1 MSFTVAQQKK
11 IMTQISKLV
20 SEQLSGADFDHNE
33 VFTLLI
39 NSKLKWPKVK
49 AKKDPTKPKQGLSAY
64 IIFTSEIREQ
74 TKKENPDFPMTELSK
89 VMGAKWK
96 ALTVDEKA
104 PYVTK
109 SDADK
114 VRAKAEIATWEAS
127 KSDSGSDSDDGV
139 GVEPK
144 AKAKAKAK
152 AKVKVKV
159 EVKEGSPKKAKNSWQ
174 FFQQVKKAKDSNVEQ
189 KDLRA
194 SWKIMDDKSQF
205 EDMATADKERY
216 ATELAEFEA
225 NN

>member
-11 IMTQISKLV
+11 VMTQVSKLV
-20 SEQLSGADFDHNE
+20 SEQLSGKDFTQDE
-33 VFTLLI
+33 ILTLI
-39 NSKLKWPKVK
+39 MESKLKWPKLK

-64 IIFTSEIREQ
+64 IMFTSEIREQ
-74 TKKENPDFPMTELSK
+74 TKKENPNMPMTELSK

-96 ALTVDEKA
+96 ALTADEKV

-127 KSDSGSDSDDGV
+127 NSDSGSDSDDGA
-139 GVEPK
+139 GVET
-144 AKAKAKAK
+144 KAKAKAK
-152 AKVKVKV
+152 AKVKVKA

-174 FFQQVKKAKDSNVEQ
+174 FYQQVKKAEDSSVEQ

-194 SWKIMDDKSQF
+194 SWKTMDDKSEF

>member
-11 IMTQISKLV
+11 VMTQVAKLV
-20 SEQLSGADFDHNE
+20 SEQLSGKDFTQDE
-33 VFTLLI
+33 LLTLI
-39 NSKLKWPKVK
+39 MESKMNWPKPK

-64 IIFTSEIREQ
+64 IMFTSEIREQ
-74 TKKENPDFPMTELSK
+74 TKKENPEMPMTELSK

-96 ALTVDEKA
+96 ALTADEKV

-127 KSDSGSDSDDGV
+127 KSDSSSDSDDGA

-144 AKAKAKAK
+144 PKAKAK
-152 AKVKVKV
+152 AKVKVKA

-174 FFQQVKKAKDSNVEQ
+174 FYQQVKKAEDPDVDQ
-189 KDLRA
+189 KELRA
-194 SWKIMDDKSQF
+194 SWKTMDDKSEF

>member
-11 IMTQISKLV
+11 IMTQVSKLV
-20 SEQLSGADFDHNE
+20 SEQLSGKDFSQDE
-33 VFTLLI
+33 ILTLI
-39 NSKLKWPKVK
+39 MDSKLKWPKPKV
-49 AKKDPTKPKQGLSAY
+49 KKDPTKPKQGLSAY
-64 IIFTSEIREQ
+64 IMFTSEIREQ
-74 TKKENPDFPMTELSK
+74 TKKEHPDMPMTELSK

-96 ALTVDEKA
+96 TLTADEKV

-127 KSDSGSDSDDGV
+127 KSDSDSDDGA

-144 AKAKAKAK
+144 VKAKAKAK
-152 AKVKVKV
+152 AKVKA
-159 EVKEGSPKKAKNSWQ
+159 EVKEGSPKKATNSWQ
-174 FFQQVKKAKDSNVEQ
+174 FYQQVMKAGDSKLEQ

-194 SWKIMDDKSQF
+194 SWKTLDDKSQF

>member
-11 IMTQISKLV
+11 IMTQVSKLV
-20 SEQLSGADFDHNE
+20 SEKFSGKDFTQDE
-33 VFTLLI
+33 ILTLI
-39 NSKLKWPKVK
+39 MESKLNWPKPK
-49 AKKDPTKPKQGLSAY
+49 SKKDPTKPKQGLSAY
-64 IIFTSEIREQ
+64 IMFTSDIREQ
-74 TKKENPDFPMTELSK
+74 TKKENPDKPMTELSK

-96 ALTVDEKA
+96 ALTEEQKA

-114 VRAKAEIATWEAS
+114 VRAKAEIATWEAT
-127 KSDSGSDSDDGV
+127 KSDSSSDSDDGA

-144 AKAKAKAK
+144 AKSKT
-152 AKVKVKV
+152 KVKAEVKV
-159 EVKEGSPKKAKNSWQ
+159 GSPKKAKNSWQ
-174 FFQQVKKAKDSNVEQ
+174 FYQQVKKAEDSSVDHKE
-189 KDLRA
+189 LRA
-194 SWKIMDDKSQF
+194 SWKTMDDKSEF

>member
-11 IMTQISKLV
+11 VMTQVSKLV
-20 SEQLSGADFDHNE
+20 SEQLSGKDFTQDE
-33 VFTLLI
+33 ILTLI
-39 NSKLKWPKVK
+39 MESKLKWPKPK

-64 IIFTSEIREQ
+64 IMFTSEIREQ
-74 TKKENPDFPMTELSK
+74 TKKENPNMPMTELSK

-96 ALTVDEKA
+96 ALTADEKV

-127 KSDSGSDSDDGV
+127 NSDSGSDSDDGA
-139 GVEPK
+139 GVET
-144 AKAKAKAK
+144 KAKAK
-152 AKVKVKV
+152 AKVKVKA

-174 FFQQVKKAKDSNVEQ
+174 FYQQVKKAEDPDVDQ
-189 KDLRA
+189 KELRA
-194 SWKIMDDKSQF
+194 SWKTMDDKSEF

>member
-11 IMTQISKLV
+11 VMTQVAKLV
-20 SEQLSGADFDHNE
+20 SEQLSGKDFTQDE
-33 VFTLLI
+33 PLTLI
-39 NSKLKWPKVK
+39 MESKMNWPKQK

-64 IIFTSEIREQ
+64 IMFTSDIREE
-74 TKKENPDFPMTELSK
+74 TKKENPEMPMTELSK

-96 ALTVDEKA
+96 ALTADEKV

-127 KSDSGSDSDDGV
+127 KSDSSSDSDDGA
-139 GVEPK
+139 GVEP
-144 AKAKAKAK
+144 KAKAKAK

-174 FFQQVKKAKDSNVEQ
+174 FYQQVKKAEDPDVDQ
-189 KDLRA
+189 KELRA
-194 SWKIMDDKSQF
+194 SWKTMDDKSEF